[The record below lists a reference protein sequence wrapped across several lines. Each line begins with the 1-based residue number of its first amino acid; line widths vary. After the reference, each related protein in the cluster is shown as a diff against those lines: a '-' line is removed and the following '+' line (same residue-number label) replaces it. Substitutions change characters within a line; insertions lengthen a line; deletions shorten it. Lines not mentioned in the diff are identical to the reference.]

1 MAPDGAI
8 EAGGYGRGMTGRISK
23 ETQVSDHATDSR
35 PTQGSELRRHRAIRE
50 PLLWAALRKGW
61 HAIGPGFITGA
72 SDDDPSGIATN
83 SRTGAHYG
91 YALVVDGGLAADA
104 AVLHPGGG
112 GAVRGKG
119 LASALREEYGLP
131 LAVLLVSLVVVAD
144 TINAGADI
152 GAVAGSACLVLPMN
166 TKALTILTTTLVLVC
181 VVFVGYRRYANILKV
196 LGPFLLAYLVT
207 VFVVSPP
214 WGTVLKSTFVPHIE
228 FSTSFLFLL
237 VGTFGTTITAYC
249 WFWQSDEEVEEE
261 LANRMIGSEGK
272 VDERRLGAFLK
283 RVRTDTKIGTGWAE
297 VVQWAIIVVCATVL
311 FSHGVTNITT
321 AAQAAS
327 ALKPLAGDYAK
338 DLFAIGVVGVGLMA
352 IPIFAGVSAYAMSEL
367 NGGRK
372 GLDEKVKDARLF
384 YAVIIVSTLIAELV
398 NFVGINMIKALIW
411 TAVIWGFV
419 AVPLLFAIG
428 RLNSDPKVLGP
439 HRDTRASRIW
449 VWITFG
455 VMTLSA
461 GALLVS
467 LI

>member
-1 MAPDGAI
+1 
-8 EAGGYGRGMTGRISK
+8 
-23 ETQVSDHATDSR
+23 V
-35 PTQGSELRRHRAIRE
+35 
-50 PLLWAALRKGW
+50 
-61 HAIGPGFITGA
+61 
-72 SDDDPSGIATN
+72 
-83 SRTGAHYG
+83 
-91 YALVVDGGLAADA
+91 LAA
-104 AVLHPGGG
+104 
-112 GAVRGKG
+112 
-119 LASALREEYGLP
+119 
-131 LAVLLVSLVVVAD
+131 LVVVAD

-152 GAVAGSACLVLPMN
+152 AAVAGSAHLVLPIA
-166 TKALTILTTTLVLVC
+166 TRALIILTTTLVLVC

-196 LGPFLLAYLVT
+196 LGLFLLAYLVT

-214 WGTVLKSTFVPHIE
+214 WGKVLKSTFVPHIE
-228 FSTSFLFLL
+228 FTTSFLFLL

-249 WFWQSDEEVEEE
+249 WFWQSDQEVEEE
-261 LANRMIGSEGK
+261 LANRMIGPEGK
-272 VDERRLGAFLK
+272 VDERRLGPFLR
-283 RVRTDTKIGTGWAE
+283 RVKTDTKIGTAWAE

-367 NGGRK
+367 NGWRK

-384 YAVIIVSTLIAELV
+384 YGVIIVSTLIAELM
-398 NFVGINMIKALIW
+398 NFVGINMIKALVW

-428 RLNSDPKVLGP
+428 RLNSDPKVLGA
-439 HRDTRASRIW
+439 RRGTRASRIW

-461 GALLVS
+461 GALLAS

>member
-1 MAPDGAI
+1 M
-8 EAGGYGRGMTGRISK
+8 
-23 ETQVSDHATDSR
+23 
-35 PTQGSELRRHRAIRE
+35 EL
-50 PLLWAALRKGW
+50 PLLYY
-61 HAIGPGFITGA
+61 TQE
-72 SDDDPSGIATN
+72 
-83 SRTGAHYG
+83 
-91 YALVVDGGLAADA
+91 
-104 AVLHPGGG
+104 AVARI

-119 LASALREEYGLP
+119 LASAIREEYGLP

-152 GAVAGSACLVLPMN
+152 GAVAGSAHLVLPIN
-166 TKALTILTTTLVLVC
+166 IKALIILTTTLVLVC

-196 LGPFLLAYLVT
+196 LGLFLLAYLVT

-261 LANRMIGSEGK
+261 LANRMIGPEGK

-367 NGGRK
+367 NGWRK

-384 YAVIIVSTLIAELV
+384 YAVIIVSTLIAELM
-398 NFVGINMIKALIW
+398 NFVGINMIKALVW
-411 TAVIWGFV
+411 TAVIWGSWPCPSCSRSAASTLTQGARPPQRYPGLKDLGV
-419 AVPLLFAIG
+419 DHLRRHDTLSRRSAGKPYLTRKLPRWRRVVVRAPALSWDSASWAI
-428 RLNSDPKVLGP
+428 SLGP
-439 HRDTRASRIW
+439 VPRWGTRPMDEELANKLPS
-449 VWITFG
+449 FP
-455 VMTLSA
+455 
-461 GALLVS
+461 
-467 LI
+467 

>member
-1 MAPDGAI
+1 M
-8 EAGGYGRGMTGRISK
+8 R
-23 ETQVSDHATDSR
+23 
-35 PTQGSELRRHRAIRE
+35 
-50 PLLWAALRKGW
+50 LLW
-61 HAIGPGFITGA
+61 T
-72 SDDDPSGIATN
+72 
-83 SRTGAHYG
+83 
-91 YALVVDGGLAADA
+91 
-104 AVLHPGGG
+104 AVWQLTLLYYTQEAVARI

-272 VDERRLGAFLK
+272 VNERRLGAFLK

-297 VVQWAIIVVCATVL
+297 VVQWAIIVVCHRAVQ
-311 FSHGVTNITT
+311 HGVTNITT

-338 DLFAIGVVGVGLMA
+338 DLFAIGVVGVGLMTK
-352 IPIFAGVSAYAMSEL
+352 PISAGVSAYAMSEL
-367 NGGRK
+367 NGWRK
-372 GLDEKVKDARLF
+372 GLDGKVKDARLF
-384 YAVIIVSTLIAELV
+384 YTVIIVSTLIAELM
-398 NFVGINMIKALIW
+398 NFAGINMIKALIW

-428 RLNSDPKVLGP
+428 RLNSDPRCSAPQG
-439 HRDTRASRIW
+439 TRASRIW